1 MQVHRSGYYQW
12 LKQPISNLELA
23 NQQLLVRINEAFKES
38 NSIYG
43 YRNIH
48 KDLIA
53 SGIFVNKKR
62 VARLMSQA
70 KLYWVGT
77 YKRKP
82 RHKAGAKHK
91 GHPNHLQ
98 QCFITSAPNENWL
111 YLTTIIDLFS
121 RKVIGWATSNRMTTS
136 LVLNALQVAVQRMR
150 PLGTSVIL
158 HSDQGS

>member
-1 MQVHRSGYYQW
+1 
-12 LKQPISNLELA
+12 
-23 NQQLLVRINEAFKES
+23 
-38 NSIYG
+38 
-43 YRNIH
+43 
-48 KDLIA
+48 
-53 SGIFVNKKR
+53 
-62 VARLMSQA
+62 MSQA